1 MQRPR
6 QLPALFVLPIVV
18 LAIAGCGVA
27 MSPNEL
33 ALHEKANFI
42 QLKLHSANFM
52 ASVKEFD
59 PQLKPTSL
67 AESLVFET
75 AQVGSYYFPVGIDP
89 HGTAAA
95 AWLAKM
101 QENRDVHIVLDEP
114 KRPWSLVVSGDDKK
128 NVLRVTGYGESLSR
142 PLFSQKIAVDF
153 ARRTASKP
161 RPNGS

>member
-1 MQRPR
+1 
-6 QLPALFVLPIVV
+6 LGLLTFVVMLV
-18 LAIAGCGVA
+18 AGCGMA
-27 MSPNEL
+27 MSANEL

-52 ASVKEFD
+52 ETVKKYD
-59 PQLKPTSL
+59 PQLKPSSL

-95 AWLAKM
+95 GWLAKM
-101 QENRDVHIVLDEP
+101 QENRDVQVVLDKP
-114 KRPWSLVVSGDDKK
+114 TRPWSLVVSGDDDR
-128 NVLRVTGYGESLSR
+128 NVLRVTGYGESLGR

-153 ARRTASKP
+153 ARRTAAKP
-161 RPNGS
+161 RQTGS